1 MSLRQASLLQG
12 LRCATKNG
20 KYDFTRSNG
29 YLGLYPI
36 WLRRPR
42 DTKAK
47 WLVLENL
54 KTGLTLLPKSASS
67 KPPCLASS
75 SLGHQSQMG
84 YKPR

>member
-42 DTKAK
+42 DTKVK
-47 WLVLENL
+47 W
-54 KTGLTLLPKSASS
+54 GISQHSRLTPEKLTRTDFRYS
-67 KPPCLASS
+67 
-75 SLGHQSQMG
+75 
-84 YKPR
+84 